1 MSPKNFDTVPDS
13 DTEVATEVGYHRRT
27 KRGMKSTYKQ
37 KTIAQEPPEVKPAK
51 ASRSRSKTK
60 MPTRL
65 PEEGTSLQDQEPAH
79 VEYMQAHEFIDDGQE
94 YDSQLLGGDAA
105 QPRTMV

>member
-1 MSPKNFDTVPDS
+1 MSPKNFDTIPES

-37 KTIAQEPPEVKPAK
+37 TPVAQEPPEVKPAK
-51 ASRSRSKTK
+51 ESRSRSKRK

-65 PEEGTSLQDQEPAH
+65 PEVGASSQDPEPAQ
-79 VEYMQAHEFIDDGQE
+79 VEYMEAHEFIDDGQG

-105 QPRTMV
+105 QPRIMV

>member
-1 MSPKNFDTVPDS
+1 MSPKNFDTIPDS

-37 KTIAQEPPEVKPAK
+37 KTVEQELPEVKPAK
-51 ASRSRSKTK
+51 VSRSRSKKK

-65 PEEGTSLQDQEPAH
+65 PEVGESSQDQEPAQ
-79 VEYMQAHEFIDDGQE
+79 VDYMQAYEFLDDGQE
-94 YDSQLLGGDAA
+94 YDPQLLGGDAA